1 MTNHIVTDIATLEK
15 IYGKPAGASVFKE
28 VNYIHPVYRPFIE
41 SSPFVALATV
51 GSAGMDISPRGD
63 QAGFVLIENEKTLLL
78 PDRIGN
84 NRIDSLRNIVHDNRI
99 ALLFFIPGIGETLR
113 INGRAEI
120 VIDPEILERCAYR
133 NKRPRSVLRI
143 TVDAVF
149 FQCSRAILRSGLWDS
164 STQLERSVLPS
175 AGKILQ
181 EISKNALDGA
191 DYDARL
197 PQLLKNNMY

>member
-1 MTNHIVTDIATLEK
+1 M
-15 IYGKPAGASVFKE
+15 
-28 VNYIHPVYRPFIE
+28 
-41 SSPFVALATV
+41 
-51 GSAGMDISPRGD
+51 
-63 QAGFVLIENEKTLLL
+63 
-78 PDRIGN
+78 
-84 NRIDSLRNIVHDNRI
+84 
-99 ALLFFIPGIGETLR
+99 LF
-113 INGRAEI
+113 
-120 VIDPEILERCAYR
+120 
-133 NKRPRSVLRI
+133 
-143 TVDAVF
+143 F

>member
-181 EISKNALDGA
+181 EISKNALDGV

>member
-149 FQCSRAILRSGLWDS
+149 FPM
-164 STQLERSVLPS
+164 LPCYF
-175 AGKILQ
+175 AFWIVG
-181 EISKNALDGA
+181 
-191 DYDARL
+191 
-197 PQLLKNNMY
+197 